1 MWWNR
6 IGGGSRACQGS
17 CVTKAAFLSNHSPLF
32 AKEVAE
38 EQYIHELKDEGD
50 TFISFLKLKG
60 KALVL

>member
-6 IGGGSRACQGS
+6 IGAGSGACKGR
-17 CVTKAAFLSNHSPLF
+17 CVTKAACLSNHSPLF
-32 AKEVAE
+32 AKEVTE

-50 TFISFLKLKG
+50 AFVSFLKLKG

>member
-6 IGGGSRACQGS
+6 IGDGFRACKGR
-17 CVTKAAFLSNHSPLF
+17 CVTKAACLSYHSPLF
-32 AKEVAE
+32 AEEVAE